1 MVGPSARRAA
11 VRSMVLLGIATERRV
26 CLVLGVARSSVRYES
41 RRRDGEESVRER
53 IKKLAKLHPRYG
65 YRRIWAL
72 LMREGRHV
80 NIKRVHRLWRAES
93 LQIRR
98 RRRRKPH
105 GPVGE
110 VLMKAEYPNH
120 VWTYDIVEDRTERG
134 GKLRILNVLDEFNR
148 EALAQEVEPSIS
160 AEKVVS
166 TLRWLF
172 LLHGAPEYIRSDNGG
187 EFIAAAVKEWLE
199 KSGCKTIYIE
209 PGSPW
214 ENPYIESFN
223 GKFRDECLNREV
235 FASGAEA
242 RAVIDAW
249 RIEYNTQRP
258 HSSLGYLT
266 PAEFRESS
274 RQASTGSRLP
284 V

>member
-1 MVGPSARRAA
+1 MRA
-11 VRSMVLLGIATERRV
+11 
-26 CLVLGVARSSVRYES
+26 
-41 RRRDGEESVRER
+41 
-53 IKKLAKLHPRYG
+53 
-65 YRRIWAL
+65 
-72 LMREGRHV
+72 
-80 NIKRVHRLWRAES
+80 
-93 LQIRR
+93 Q
-98 RRRRKPH
+98 
-105 GPVGE
+105 
-110 VLMKAEYPNH
+110 YPNH

-134 GKLRILNVLDEFNR
+134 GKLRILNVLDEFGR
-148 EALAQEVEPSIS
+148 EALAQQVEPSIS
-160 AEKVVS
+160 AVKVVS

-199 KSGCKTIYIE
+199 KSGTRTIYIE

-235 FASGAEA
+235 FTSGAEA
-242 RAVIDAW
+242 RAVIEAW

-266 PAEFRESS
+266 PAEFRESNKG
-274 RQASTGSRLP
+274 AATGSRLP
-284 V
+284 ARLILTKLGPHTETGTENGVMPDSGKSGTRSLTIGDCEGEQVIAATQPDLHCLAENDHVYIHSLHSG